1 MFTDQGDLYF
11 VLTIMGGYMSK
22 ENFLERS
29 FQLKKN
35 GTTVR
40 TEVMAGLTTFMTMAY
55 ILAVNP
61 LVLGATG
68 MDQGALFTA
77 TALSAI
83 VGTLLMA
90 ILAKYPFAVA
100 PGMGLN
106 AFFAYTVVLG
116 MGHSWQFALTA
127 VFLEGIIFIIL
138 SIFKVRE
145 AIFDSIPMTLKKAV
159 SVGIGLFI
167 ALIGAINGG
176 LVVSGKIGSEG
187 GKSFLLEDGLIIQ
200 LAKLTSPQA
209 LVTIV
214 GLIITAVLLHYKVKG
229 SLLIGIVA
237 STILAIPLGVTSL
250 PAGGLIS
257 MPPSLAPIAFKLE
270 FNSIFTIDMLIVIFS
285 FLFVD
290 IFDTIGTLVGVASK
304 TNMLDEKGKLP
315 RISQALLS
323 DAIATVSGACMGTS
337 TVTTFVESSA
347 GVAEGGRTG
356 LTSITTSIFFA
367 LSLFLAPLFG
377 IVPGSATAPA
387 LILVGLFMMSPI
399 KEINFNDYTEAVPA
413 FLTIVMMPFA
423 YSIAD
428 GISFGMVS
436 YVVLKV
442 LAGKGKNVSVTMYIL
457 AVLFLAKYIFL
468 R

>member
-1 MFTDQGDLYF
+1 
-11 VLTIMGGYMSK
+11 MSK

-29 FQLKKN
+29 FKLKTN
-35 GTTVR
+35 GTSVR

-61 LVLGATG
+61 LVLSATG
-68 MDQGALFTA
+68 MDQKALFTA
-77 TALSAI
+77 TALSAV
-83 VGTLLMA
+83 VGTLMMA
-90 ILAKYPFAVA
+90 FLAKYPFALA

-127 VFLEGIIFIIL
+127 VFIEGLIFIAL
-138 SIFKVRE
+138 SAFKVRE
-145 AIFDSIPMTLKKAV
+145 MIFDSIPLSLKKAV

-176 LVVSGKIGSEG
+176 IVTSGKIGVEG
-187 GKSFLLEDGLIIQ
+187 GKNFLLEDGLVIK
-200 LAKLTSPQA
+200 LADLNSGPA
-209 LVTIV
+209 LVTII
-214 GLIITAVLLHYKVKG
+214 GLIITAVLLIYKVKG
-229 SLLIGIVA
+229 ALLIGIVV
-237 STILAIPLGVTSL
+237 STIVAIPMGVTRLPEAGIVSL
-250 PAGGLIS
+250 
-257 MPPSLAPIAFKLE
+257 PPSLAPIAFKFE
-270 FNSIFTIDMLIVIFS
+270 FASIFTFDMLIVVLS

-304 TNMLDEKGKLP
+304 TKMLDENGKLP
-315 RISQALLS
+315 RISQALMS
-323 DAIATVSGACMGTS
+323 DAVATVTGSCLGTS

-356 LTSITTSIFFA
+356 LTSLTTSVFFA
-367 LSLFLAPLFG
+367 LSLFFAPLFG
-377 IVPGSATAPA
+377 IVPSSATAPA

-399 KEINFNDYTEAVPA
+399 KEIDFSDYTEAVPA

-428 GISFGMVS
+428 GITFGMMS
-436 YVVLKV
+436 YVLLKV
-442 LAGKGKNVSVTMYIL
+442 LSGKAKTVSVTMYIL
-457 AVLFLAKYIFL
+457 FVLFLCKFIFL
-468 R
+468 S